1 MQLYPWKGEIRH
13 PVEGRGKI
21 GMKLKQL
28 VHPFYEYPN
37 SPPLLSA
44 FIGVSTGR
52 IQIAWEILFNYN

>member
-1 MQLYPWKGEIRH
+1 MRH
-13 PVEGRGKI
+13 PVEGSGKI